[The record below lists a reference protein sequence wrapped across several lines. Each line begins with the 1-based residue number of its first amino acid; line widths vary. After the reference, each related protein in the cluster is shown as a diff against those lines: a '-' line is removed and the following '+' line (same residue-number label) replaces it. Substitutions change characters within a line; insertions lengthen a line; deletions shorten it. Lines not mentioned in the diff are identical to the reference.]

1 VTPAEYNTVLI
12 GLVGVFFFLLVAV
25 LAWIGSRVH
34 SKLDNLYQVLDD
46 KLGEVNS
53 KLGGIEKDLRN
64 ELTGLDRRI
73 SKIEGH
79 IDQ

>member
-1 VTPAEYNTVLI
+1 MSAEIYNSILI

-79 IDQ
+79 IEQ